1 MGALVM
7 FDGRDTHDSNVKVV
21 CRVRPLNEREASS
34 GAHAA
39 VVVRSDRVVSV
50 SGSRLGK
57 QYTQRFE
64 FDRALDGRVQQPQ
77 FFEGSGVRRMLD
89 AALEGYGATIFA
101 YGQTGSGKT
110 HTMFGSSVSGGTDG
124 IIPRA
129 IEYLYLRA
137 RQLSG
142 TAGEMVGVGGGGGAR
157 CSLRSSFCEIYNEQ
171 VYDLLNPQAS
181 PGHDGRML
189 PRSLHVRQSDSS
201 GFLVQDLF
209 VVACEDTEDMTAVVA
224 EGVANRHVS
233 NHAMNK
239 DSSRSHALFTIEI
252 DVEGGGRPARR
263 GKVCFVDLAGSE
275 RLRDTHSTGQVLKE
289 AGFINSSLF
298 VLGKVIS
305 ALSTVGVPADGAST
319 HQTAGATVPFRD
331 SKLTMLLK
339 DCLGGRSL
347 ALMVACVSP
356 ATSYADE
363 SVATLS
369 YAT

>member
-252 DVEGGGRPARR
+252 DVEGGGAACASRQGLLRGLGGVGAAARHALDGAGAEGGRLHQLLAIRAGQGDLGAVGGR
-263 GKVCFVDLAGSE
+263 GAGRWRLHAPDSGGNGPLPRLEADHAAERLPGGSLAGVDGGL
-275 RLRDTHSTGQVLKE
+275 RLTCYQLR
-289 AGFINSSLF
+289 
-298 VLGKVIS
+298 
-305 ALSTVGVPADGAST
+305 
-319 HQTAGATVPFRD
+319 R
-331 SKLTMLLK
+331 
-339 DCLGGRSL
+339 
-347 ALMVACVSP
+347 
-356 ATSYADE
+356 
-363 SVATLS
+363 
-369 YAT
+369 